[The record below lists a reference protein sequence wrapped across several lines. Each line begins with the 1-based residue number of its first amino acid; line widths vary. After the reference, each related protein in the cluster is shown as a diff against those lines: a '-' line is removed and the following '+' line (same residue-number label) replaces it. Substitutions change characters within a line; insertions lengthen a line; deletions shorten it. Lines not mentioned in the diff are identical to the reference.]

1 MTFGAKCQSFQLGIF
16 EMKKSTKSHA
26 KQNDSKPT
34 LSRKELI
41 KQIAADNRAYFE
53 KEESKQSPQKTDNG
67 VWKVI
72 CANCGAHVEY
82 QSSAAG
88 ASIPCPHCGTSVF
101 LKFQEAWRI
110 KKEQHQEMEIRN
122 MQEDWHTRKEQIIPT
137 PKSNLPS
144 TSTLESQVWQSIQ
157 DTFSKKPATANTQVK
172 GLTLINESGN
182 KYKGLLKLQT
192 GQATE
197 NVDIEVV
204 YDGAS
209 FIWKILSGGSQ
220 PANNEALDT
229 IGGIALLLFIGG
241 IVCII
246 YFFYFYAT
254 ANPGAEYVNLERLNT
269 RQDGIIIGVGASV
282 VGVFMFII
290 LLFLAAGN
298 QNNSKAK

>member
-1 MTFGAKCQSFQLGIF
+1 
-16 EMKKSTKSHA
+16 MKKPTKSHA
-26 KQNDSKPT
+26 KQNDSKPA
-34 LSRKELI
+34 LSHKELI
-41 KQIAADNRAYFE
+41 KQIAAENRAYFE
-53 KEESKQSPQKTDNG
+53 KEELKQSAQKTDNG

-101 LKFQEAWRI
+101 LKFQEAWRV
-110 KKEQHQEMEIRN
+110 KKEQHQEIVIRN
-122 MQEDWHTRKEQIIPT
+122 TQEDWHTRKEQIIST
-137 PKSNLPS
+137 PKPNLPS

-157 DTFSKKPATANTQVK
+157 DTFSKNPATANTQVK

-192 GQATE
+192 GQTTE

-209 FIWKILSGGSQ
+209 FIWKIISGGSQ

-229 IGGIALLLFIGG
+229 IGGIGLLLFVGG
-241 IVCII
+241 IVCTI
-246 YFFYFYAT
+246 YFFHFYAT
-254 ANPGAEYVNLERLNT
+254 ANPGADYVNLERLNT
-269 RQDGIIIGVGASV
+269 RQDGII
-282 VGVFMFII
+282 VGVAACLIGFLTFIFCMFMY
-290 LLFLAAGN
+290 AG
-298 QNNSKAK
+298 QKPTK